1 MPSSDPIQRF
11 EDIRDNIARIEKFT
25 SGMDLQAFSANEETI
40 YAVKHALLI
49 IGEAAAKL
57 GNLAPHLRP
66 EIEWRDIRSLS
77 NRLRHD
83 YDNINAV
90 LIWRIVER
98 DLSPLK
104 TAVEAALQQL
114 RDKDDGSL

>member
-1 MPSSDPIQRF
+1 VPSSDPILRF
-11 EDIRDNIARIEKFT
+11 QDIRDNIARIERFT
-25 SGMDLQAFSANEETI
+25 ARMDLQAFSANEETV

-57 GNLAPHLRP
+57 GELASQLSP
-66 EIEWRDIRSLS
+66 EIDWRDIRGLS

-83 YDNINAV
+83 YDNINVV

-104 TAVEAALQQL
+104 TAVEAALIQL
-114 RDKDDGSL
+114 RD